1 MSTYTQR
8 NHNNVLASEL
18 TLGEVLLIGHQ
29 VLQDHYKLLFLIG
42 ITALF
47 PLLLLVRERNHLA
60 GSWQNQIQTPGYGLV
75 HPFTAE
81 FSQQC
86 WEVGKKEHYP

>member
-18 TLGEVLLIGHQ
+18 TLGEGPLIGHQ
-29 VLQDHYKLLFLIG
+29 VLPDHYKLLFLIV

-47 PLLLLVRERNHLA
+47 PLLLSVREQNHLI
-60 GSWQNQIQTPGYGLV
+60 S
-75 HPFTAE
+75 
-81 FSQQC
+81 
-86 WEVGKKEHYP
+86 